1 MSQDRH
7 PNILIFS
14 APSGS
19 GKSTVVNYLLER
31 YPFLEFSV
39 SATSRGPRGNEQN
52 GKEYFFLSVE
62 EFRSKIESGDFIE
75 YEEVY
80 EGVYYGTLKSE
91 VERIWARNGVVVFDV
106 DVVGGVNLKKIF
118 GNQALSVFI
127 QPPSVKTLKERL
139 IARGTDDLVSIE
151 KRVAKAEVELTF
163 RSKFDIVL
171 VNDRLEE
178 CLEESVKLIEN
189 NFAKYCK

>member
-1 MSQDRH
+1 MSQQRD

-31 YPFLEFSV
+31 YHFLEFSV

-118 GNQALSVFI
+118 GKQALSVFI

-171 VNDRLEE
+171 VNDKLEE

>member
-1 MSQDRH
+1 MSQERH

-31 YPFLEFSV
+31 YHFLEFSV

-118 GNQALSVFI
+118 GKQALSVFI
-127 QPPSVKTLKERL
+127 QPPSVKALKERL

-171 VNDRLEE
+171 VNDNLEE

>member
-31 YPFLEFSV
+31 YHFLEFSV
-39 SATSRGPRGNEQN
+39 SATSRSPRGNEQN

-118 GNQALSVFI
+118 GKQALSVFI

>member
-39 SATSRGPRGNEQN
+39 SATSRSPRGNEQN

-62 EFRSKIESGDFIE
+62 EFRSKIETGDFIE

-118 GNQALSVFI
+118 GKQALSVFI